1 MNLWKTIWGIALA
14 WTLLTG
20 CGGWNK
26 WTTSEDVDSTL
37 ECTITQVWKITENNA
52 TVNTKCEDPDWITLW
67 RIVVD
72 WQIIE
77 LIIPENTTEFD
88 IKTTIEKLPSDQ
100 NTSLELEVGSVNWE
114 TGETDLNTFTW
125 EVETKSPE
133 IIDTEK
139 PTITLNWPQTITLTV
154 WDTYTEQWA
163 EANDNLDWN
172 LTNEIIIDNS
182 SVDTSVAGTYN
193 VTYTVFDLAGN
204 ETIVTRIVEVIEVP
218 TPILTFTADNKWTPD
233 NDLVAIEETQTN
245 ITFKIDTP
253 QWVNYWNWTAEVL
266 VKVSNDGYI
275 EVDWT
280 IYNDWE
286 YFSVNDWGSWTIKL
300 LKSDWTEVWSKTY
313 TWVWVLN

>member
-139 PTITLNWPQTITLTV
+139 PTITLNWPSTITLTV

-163 EANDNLDWN
+163 EANDNVDWN
-172 LTNEIIIDNS
+172 LTNEIIIDNLN
-182 SVDTSVAGTYN
+182 VDTSFAGTYT
-193 VTYTVFDLAGN
+193 VTYTVVDSSGN
-204 ETIVTRIVEVIEVP
+204 ETTVTRTVVVNEKVNHAPVLNSVSVSWDTIWNIQGNDYYVAQNTDVIVHFQANWSDEDWDNLQIE
-218 TPILTFTADNKWTPD
+218 IN
-233 NDLVAIEETQTN
+233 
-245 ITFKIDTP
+245 
-253 QWVNYWNWTAEVL
+253 WVLYNWTFADININLAQDEIKEFYIKEYDWKKYSNEIL
-266 VKVSNDGYI
+266 VRI
-275 EVDWT
+275 
-280 IYNDWE
+280 
-286 YFSVNDWGSWTIKL
+286 
-300 LKSDWTEVWSKTY
+300 VWS
-313 TWVWVLN
+313 